1 MRHTVLL
8 LLMVLAVSLA
18 APCLADVGPAD
29 IAETQELNHGPL
41 FDPGG

>member
-1 MRHTVLL
+1 MRHTILL

-29 IAETQELNHGPL
+29 IVEAQALNHGPL
-41 FDPGG
+41 YDPGG